1 MCVGCQV
8 AGQAS
13 LTPSHTAAHN
23 NISQK
28 YFLTVFLI
36 NFYGFLE
43 KRNIFSM
50 MNLSRSIEIFY
61 HSALKA

>member
-8 AGQAS
+8 AGLAS